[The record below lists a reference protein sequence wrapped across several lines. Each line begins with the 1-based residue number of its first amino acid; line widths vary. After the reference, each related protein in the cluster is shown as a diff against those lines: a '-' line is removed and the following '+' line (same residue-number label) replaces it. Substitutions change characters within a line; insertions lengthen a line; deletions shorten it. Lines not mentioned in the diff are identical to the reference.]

1 MKMMVNRGII
11 VKGDQDVSTTVAMV
25 EVVIMDRVEV
35 EVVESV
41 SGFKVVVLETER
53 HGS

>member
-11 VKGDQDVSTTVAMV
+11 VKGDQGINTTVAMV
-25 EVVIMDRVEV
+25 DVAMVDLVEV
-35 EVVESV
+35 EVVDSV
-41 SGFKVVVLETER
+41 SDFKAVVLETER